1 MMVAEETKVVARV
14 KSIDPASRR
23 AELEFADGTVRSVP
37 VRQDIDLSRY
47 KVGDNVV
54 IRSTTALTVLAEA
67 FVAHEAHFAVE
78 AIFGF
83 NAWFGF
89 LACAALIAFAKL
101 LGLWLKRPDTYY
113 DEVDRE

>member
-1 MMVAEETKVVARV
+1 MNSHWLTRRET
-14 KSIDPASRR
+14 
-23 AELEFADGTVRSVP
+23 
-37 VRQDIDLSRY
+37 
-47 KVGDNVV
+47 
-54 IRSTTALTVLAEA
+54 IRKLWIIFGLVLALTVLAEA
-67 FVAHEAHFAVE
+67 FVAAEAHFSVE

-113 DEVDRE
+113 DEGDRG